1 MANFISEDD
10 IEQAI
15 LEKLNNEEFG
25 YDVLR
30 CNPDPSQMENLNDG
44 TERPNKKCVCCLKFF
59 IIKFAN

>member
-30 CNPDPSQMENLNDG
+30 
-44 TERPNKKCVCCLKFF
+44 
-59 IIKFAN
+59 